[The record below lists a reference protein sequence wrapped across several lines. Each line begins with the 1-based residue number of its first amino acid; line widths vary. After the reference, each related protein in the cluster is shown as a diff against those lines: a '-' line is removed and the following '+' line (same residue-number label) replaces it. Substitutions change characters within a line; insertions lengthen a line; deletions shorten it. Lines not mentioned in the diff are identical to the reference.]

1 MIDAMASSSTRA
13 AGMHGAPDSG
23 VTVLLVD
30 DDDVATEGVI
40 RSFRHHAVPCR
51 MVTAG
56 EGREALSVLNGTHAT
71 KHIDTPVIVLLDL
84 NMPVMDGFQFLDA
97 LRADPALKRTVV
109 FVLSTSAREQDRCRA
124 YDGHVAG
131 YMVKSAVGPQ
141 FARLAD
147 FMSKYARTQELP

>member
-1 MIDAMASSSTRA
+1 MTELARSRSRSREPRAPGA
-13 AGMHGAPDSG
+13 AGT
-23 VTVLLVD
+23 TVLLVD
-30 DDDVATEGVI
+30 DDDVATEGVM
-40 RSFRHHAVPCR
+40 RSFRKRSVPCR
-51 MVTAG
+51 TVTAG
-56 EGREALSVLNGTHAT
+56 DGAEALQILRGEHAD

-84 NMPVMDGFQFLDA
+84 NMPGMDGFRFLDV
-97 LRADPALKRTVV
+97 LRADPRLRRTVV

-147 FMSKYARTQELP
+147 FIGKYACTQELP